1 MDLASHFLLLTS
13 YFLLLTSHFNIYNE
27 VANMHPSTF
36 ISDGLNLTPYEL
48 VRIARAPIDPAT
60 LSPTLRVELSEEA
73 IACVHASRAI
83 VDDIVTRGELVYGI
97 TTGFGAFKDR
107 VIPAEELAQLQVN
120 LVLSHCVGV
129 GAPLA
134 CEVVR
139 AMLLCRAHT
148 LSLGYSGIRLETLQL
163 IYDMLNAGI
172 HPLVPE
178 QGSVGASGDLAPLA
192 HMALTML
199 GRGDVEWRGEVVP
212 ASEALAGAGLK
223 PVTLGPKEGVA
234 LSNGTSLMSAL
245 LALALVDTL
254 TLCDAADVVGAMT
267 LEALQG
273 VPAAFDPRIH
283 AARPHSG
290 QVQSAANI
298 RKLTQDSTLM
308 FRTEDRGVRT
318 EFGNGNNASALSAQH
333 SALDT
338 VRRGKVQDAYSLRCM
353 PQVHGPA
360 RDAAAYVEGVLNIE
374 LNSANDN
381 PLIFNGSTEFDD
393 GNPHS
398 VLGTRYSV
406 LSGGNFHGAP
416 LSVAADFLGIAVCGL
431 ANISE
436 RRQARLVDKA
446 AHGGLLPA
454 FLTEHGGVNSGF
466 MMVQYTAAALAS
478 ENKSLAHPASVDT
491 IPTSGNAEDH
501 VSMGPIAGRHA
512 RAIVANTAR
521 VLALEAMMAA
531 QAIDFRL
538 KADPHARMGT
548 GTSAAYEAI
557 RAHIPF
563 LEKDDDMRPHI
574 AAAEALVVS
583 GALAKALAVGT
594 DAPVQH
600 TVIT

>member
-1 MDLASHFLLLTS
+1 
-13 YFLLLTSHFNIYNE
+13 
-27 VANMHPSTF
+27 MHPNTF
-36 ISDGLNLTPYEL
+36 ISDGLNLNPYEL

-60 LSPTLRVELSEEA
+60 LSPALRVGLSEEA

-83 VDDIVTRGELVYGI
+83 VDDIVARGELVYGI

-134 CEVVR
+134 GEVVR

-163 IYDMLNAGI
+163 IYGMLNAGL
-172 HPLVPE
+172 HPRVPA

-192 HMALTML
+192 HMALAML
-199 GRGDVEWRGEVVP
+199 GRGDVEWRGAVVP
-212 ASEALAGAGLK
+212 ASEALAGAGLA

-245 LALALVDTL
+245 LSLALVDTL
-254 TLCDAADVVGAMT
+254 TLCDTADVVGAMT

-273 VPAAFDPRIH
+273 VPAAFDQQIH

-298 RKLTQDSTLM
+298 RKLTQDSTLLWGVPS
-308 FRTEDRGVRT
+308 TEYRVPSAHGTDQQELNGQENSVPGIRYSVLDAVR
-318 EFGNGNNASALSAQH
+318 L
-333 SALDT
+333 
-338 VRRGKVQDAYSLRCM
+338 GKVQDAYSLRCM

-381 PLIFNGSTEFDD
+381 PLIFRADPDND
-393 GNPHS
+393 S
-398 VLGTRYSV
+398 VLSPQSSVLPASSV

-416 LSVAADFLGIAVCGL
+416 LSVASDFLGIAVCGL

-491 IPTSGNAEDH
+491 IPTSANAEDH
-501 VSMGPIAGRHA
+501 VSMGPIAAHHA

-538 KADPHARMGT
+538 KADPHARMGI
-548 GTSAAYEAI
+548 GTRAAYETI

-563 LEKDDDMRPHI
+563 LERDDDMRPHI
-574 AAAEALVVS
+574 AAAENLVVS
-583 GALAKALAVGT
+583 GALAKALATGT
-594 DAPVQH
+594 DTHTPQ